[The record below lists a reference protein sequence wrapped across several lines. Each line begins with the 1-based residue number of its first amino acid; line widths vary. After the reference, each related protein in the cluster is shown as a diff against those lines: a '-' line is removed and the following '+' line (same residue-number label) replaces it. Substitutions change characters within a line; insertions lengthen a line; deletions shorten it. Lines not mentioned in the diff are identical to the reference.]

1 MPFFGEIMRA
11 LSSQGPL
18 NLDAARQFALLGATG
33 GSSEPNIDPLVRVRY
48 EELSRIAVLHVADVC
63 AVEQPD
69 IDLRLT
75 TRAEWAATTL
85 EDYRP
90 LFTELATSLTSE
102 DQAGESDDPL
112 AQMMSGLSRM
122 MAPAMLGMTIG
133 SMVGALAQR
142 VFGVHDLPIPRP
154 RGDLMLIPTTIDSFA
169 GESGI
174 DLDEMRLW
182 VLSHEIAGRLLF
194 DVEALRA
201 PLSELIRRH
210 AAGFRP
216 DPGAVADK
224 LSGLDLAS
232 GDPMESV
239 QEAFSD
245 PTLLLGAVQSE
256 EQRQLQPALDAAVA
270 MVIGCIDWVVD
281 AVAVRII
288 GGDALQIAESIRSRR
303 IDPSP
308 DDVFVERLLGIRVGQ
323 DQVALGKAFIQG
335 VIDRVGDGGIS
346 LILGPMTSLPTP
358 AEIGA
363 PGLWLARVSEA

>member
-1 MPFFGEIMRA
+1 MRA

-18 NLDAARQFALLGATG
+18 NLDAARQFAVLGATG
-33 GSSEPNIDPLVRVRY
+33 GTSEPNIDPLVRVRY
-48 EELSRIAVLHVADVC
+48 EELSRIAAMHVADVC
-63 AVEQPD
+63 TVEQPEFE
-69 IDLRLT
+69 LRLV
-75 TRAEWAATTL
+75 TRAEWAANTL

-90 LFTELATSLTSE
+90 LFTELATSLTSQ
-102 DQAGESDDPL
+102 DQVEENEDPL

-133 SMVGALAQR
+133 SMVGTLAQR

-154 RGDLMLIPTTIDSFA
+154 RGDLMLVPTTIDSFA
-169 GESGI
+169 GEFDL

-194 DVEALRA
+194 DVEAVRA

-210 AAGFRP
+210 AGGFRP
-216 DPGAVADK
+216 DPGAIADK
-224 LSGLDLAS
+224 LSNLDLGNA
-232 GDPMESV
+232 DPMESV

-256 EQRQLQPALDAAVA
+256 EQRELQPALDAAVA
-270 MVIGCIDWVVD
+270 MVTGCIDWIVD

-288 GGDALQIAESIRSRR
+288 GGDALQIAESIRNRR

-308 DDVFVERLLGIRVGQ
+308 DDVFVERLLGIRVGE
-323 DQVALGKAFIQG
+323 DQVALGKAFVQG
-335 VIDRVGDGGIS
+335 IVDRVGDAGIG